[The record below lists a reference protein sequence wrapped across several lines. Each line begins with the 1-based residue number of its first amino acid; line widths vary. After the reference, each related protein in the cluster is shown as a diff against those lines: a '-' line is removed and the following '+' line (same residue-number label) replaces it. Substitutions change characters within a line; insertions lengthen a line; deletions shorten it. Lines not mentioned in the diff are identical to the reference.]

1 MIKRLD
7 PYHLTA
13 GFTECGELHA
23 FQEPHL
29 SLDAPI
35 RENYR
40 PEMAYHH
47 NDGSAQHP
55 GSDGS
60 LRMPPMTFEPVF
72 NGLQAERQAVPEVAL
87 FQSWRLSRPISPRIL
102 LKRSRRRPTR
112 NQSMTRRH
120 RKTK

>member
-72 NGLQAERQAVPEVAL
+72 NGLQAERQAVPEVA
-87 FQSWRLSRPISPRIL
+87 
-102 LKRSRRRPTR
+102 RSNAYLGLITA
-112 NQSMTRRH
+112 NLVHHNWYGTYY
-120 RKTK
+120 